1 MRYDHIEEGDPEIFE
16 LMRRESLRQNRT
28 LDLIAS
34 ENLASEAVLEATG
47 SIFTNKYAEGYPN
60 ARYYGGCEVADQV
73 EILAIERAKKLF
85 DADHANVQPHSG
97 SQANQAVYLA
107 FLKPGDTILSMSLA
121 AGGHLSHGA
130 PVSMTGKWFNIVHY
144 GVDPKTE
151 TIDLNEVEKLALE
164 HKPKLIIAGASAYP
178 RFIDFQ
184 GFREIADKVGA
195 IFMVDMAHI
204 AGLVAAGV
212 HPSPV
217 PFADVVTT
225 TTHKTLRGPRGG
237 LILCKAEH
245 AKAIDKAVFPGVQGG
260 PLVHIIAAKAVAFKE
275 DSEPSFKEYS
285 AQVVKNAKTMA
296 ETFASKG
303 VRVVT
308 GGTDNHL
315 ILLDV
320 TSVGLTGKEAEELLA
335 EVGIVVNKNAI
346 PFDKLPP
353 RVASGIRIGT
363 PNITTRGLRDEECKL
378 LAEQMSELFITK
390 SEKVKAEIKGLVQEL
405 TERYPAY
412 KGWS

>member
-1 MRYDHIEEGDPEIFE
+1 MRYDHIEEEDPEIFE

-73 EILAIERAKKLF
+73 EMLAIERAKRLF
-85 DADHANVQPHSG
+85 EADHANVQPHSG

>member
-73 EILAIERAKKLF
+73 EMLAIERAKRLF